1 MNIVHIYIRIY
12 SAYVLVKE
20 THTHTQHTRFLST
33 LETYRHTHRRRG
45 KTLFITSPGR
55 SLVDKVITFWNDFCL
70 SYFENRQLL
79 LMLDSLLPTAPNCLH
94 EKKCTLFQPSW
105 KHLQSDVYINLFIEK
120 KRKKKSSPHPHRTAI
135 PICSSVPLVRA
146 RMLFKGTSTG
156 RCETCFY
163 LKFCDLFC
171 LALLSCAN
179 YNQAW
184 NLKLHDIFFFWICQT
199 EITFQLTKKKQT

>member
-45 KTLFITSPGR
+45 KTQFITSPGR

-94 EKKCTLFQPSW
+94 EKNAHCFNLPENICNQM
-105 KHLQSDVYINLFIEK
+105 YILIYSSKKKEK
-120 KRKKKSSPHPHRTAI
+120 KNRHRI
-135 PICSSVPLVRA
+135 PIELRYRFVPVFL
-146 RMLFKGTSTG
+146 
-156 RCETCFY
+156 
-163 LKFCDLFC
+163 
-171 LALLSCAN
+171 
-179 YNQAW
+179 
-184 NLKLHDIFFFWICQT
+184 
-199 EITFQLTKKKQT
+199 

>member
-45 KTLFITSPGR
+45 KTQFITSPGR

-70 SYFENRQLL
+70 SYFENWQLL

-94 EKKCTLFQPSW
+94 ENKNAHCFNLPENICNQMYILIYSSKKKKKKIVTASPSNCDTDLFQ
-105 KHLQSDVYINLFIEK
+105 
-120 KRKKKSSPHPHRTAI
+120 
-135 PICSSVPLVRA
+135 CSSSA
-146 RMLFKGTSTG
+146 SAN
-156 RCETCFY
+156 
-163 LKFCDLFC
+163 
-171 LALLSCAN
+171 AL
-179 YNQAW
+179 
-184 NLKLHDIFFFWICQT
+184 
-199 EITFQLTKKKQT
+199 

>member
-1 MNIVHIYIRIY
+1 MQHQDFRVDLIFRFLHEYRSHIYSHILCICISKRN
-12 SAYVLVKE
+12 
-20 THTHTQHTRFLST
+20 THTRKHKISLHPGNLQTYTKKKTQ
-33 LETYRHTHRRRG
+33 
-45 KTLFITSPGR
+45 FITSPGR

-94 EKKCTLFQPSW
+94 EKNAHCFNLPETFAIRCI
-105 KHLQSDVYINLFIEK
+105 HLFIY
-120 KRKKKSSPHPHRTAI
+120 RKEEEKKSSPHPHRTAI

-179 YNQAW
+179 YNQA
-184 NLKLHDIFFFWICQT
+184 
-199 EITFQLTKKKQT
+199 